1 VKKSVLKVVVVLS
14 FGIMPF
20 LGYAEVP
27 GTMSYQGYLS
37 DAQNRPFD
45 GTTDI
50 TFSIPST
57 TWTEIHQGVPVQQ
70 GVFGVLLGSK
80 KSLTG
85 VDFSQARSLRIDV
98 NSVSQTVPLSSVP
111 YALRADTVE
120 NESDPTVVPSVK
132 DGVSWDEISGKPT
145 KLTGDNYHSVHLKEL
160 QGHQPLC
167 TANNIWTELPCQ
179 NACHRWC
186 RSAKGY
192 SGGTLAE
199 WNGYTSTVGCICI
212 P

>member
-1 VKKSVLKVVVVLS
+1 MKKFVLKVVVVLS

-37 DAQNRPFD
+37 DAQDRAFD

-57 TWTEIHQGVPVQQ
+57 TWTEIHQGVPVKQ

-80 KSLTG
+80 NSLTG
-85 VDFSQARSLRIDV
+85 VDFSQAHSLRIEV

-111 YALRADTVE
+111 YALHAKTVE
-120 NESDPTVVPSVK
+120 LNSLSQCRICIYYADWN
-132 DGVSWDEISGKPT
+132 GNSGRKMICT
-145 KLTGDNYHSVHLKEL
+145 KLVHGSDSGNMTLVGNVDDNDVLRMTFRCD
-160 QGHQPLC
+160 GGP
-167 TANNIWTELPCQ
+167 
-179 NACHRWC
+179 
-186 RSAKGY
+186 
-192 SGGTLAE
+192 SGT
-199 WNGYTSTVGCICI
+199 WNDWNH
-212 P
+212 